1 MDFLLCVLPV
11 GKENAIH
18 QADLGQKLGITPAAA
33 KRMVRKARQAG
44 KEVLSGSEGYWLPQD
59 NTERM
64 AFKRLMQ
71 KQAISRFI
79 SIKPTRNALNE
90 ISGQMD
96 LTNIDYVAEG
106 GDSSK

>member
-18 QADLGQKLGITPAAA
+18 QTDLAQKLGITPAAA

-44 KEVLSGSEGYWLPQD
+44 LEILSGSEGYWLPQD
-59 NTERM
+59 NTERI

-79 SIKPTRNALNE
+79 SSKPTRNALNK
-90 ISGQMD
+90 IAGQME
-96 LTNIDYVAEG
+96 LIDVFAEVLKG
-106 GDSSK
+106 E

>member
-18 QADLGQKLGITPAAA
+18 QADLGKKLGVSPAAA

-44 KEVLSGSEGYWLPQD
+44 MEILSGSEGYWLPQD
-59 NTERM
+59 NTERI

-79 SIKPTRNALNE
+79 SSIPTRNALNE
-90 ISGQMD
+90 ISGQIK
-96 LTNIDYVAEG
+96 LTDIDCV
-106 GDSSK
+106 SSGR